1 MSLETVKNMIN
12 YIRINLDELS
22 GIKDLYD
29 AERKLDE
36 IDKKIKNVRDEID
49 NMNEEESSYTRPLL
63 NSLKTEEKEL
73 DILENQY
80 NKSVEQWKRLKR
92 IEDLKEGKLTG
103 ADAQQAKR
111 EMQLDNLKEVD
122 NQGLMIDSIHNNIK
136 SANNNLVNINTEL
149 DNQGQRIDRIEGHV
163 LETENQVKKTGK
175 IMTKLENRAKC
186 IQFLAFFAV
195 IILGLLDVAL
205 ITTLT
210 IRKFR

>member
-1 MSLETVKNMIN
+1 MSLESVRSMIDS
-12 YIRINLDELS
+12 IRSNLDELS

-29 AERKLDE
+29 AERKLQE
-36 IDKKIKNVRDEID
+36 IDKKIKNVREEIEI
-49 NMNEEESSYTRPLL
+49 MNEDGSSFTQPLL
-63 NSLKTEEKEL
+63 KSLKTEEKDL
-73 DILENQY
+73 DILEIQY

-103 ADAQQAKR
+103 ADTQQAKR

-136 SANNNLVNINTEL
+136 NANNNLVNINTEL
-149 DNQGQRIDRIEGHV
+149 DNQGQKIDRIENHV
-163 LETENQVKKTGK
+163 LEAENQVKKTGK
-175 IMTKLENRAKC
+175 VMTKLENRAKC

-195 IILGLLDVAL
+195 IILGLFDVAL